1 VTPALSE
8 RLVVWLRLPGVHR
21 VASLEQAPRSVSLAQ
36 RAVALGG
43 RAIASGATELGFD
56 FDLAD
61 HDAAL
66 SLASEACFQPTPLA
80 AGLAV
85 GLVAHVDSLSGVG
98 WGRAVSR
105 ARALARAA
113 RPGELVASRA
123 AALVGPS
130 PLSYTHRVAARGVV
144 GFALVWPAPEVVAVA
159 DARVPRAE
167 AAAHQGA
174 PVVPTFLAEACPRG
188 ASRSLLLVAPPGSGA
203 TIALDRLASESAH
216 GALVVRPLGVDEP
229 LGALRWAFR
238 LRPPPAASP
247 PEGSPLAELLAGR
260 GLTAHVAGA
269 LVSDLVGPRGLLV
282 VDVPAALDADT
293 LAALAACLLAPSPPR
308 LVVRVPSA
316 LDVPPE
322 LGRLAFDH
330 TASWPRLT
338 TSGAVELASR
348 VVGEPFERSA
358 ACDLARETGR
368 LAGALATKLRELAP
382 RGLLAPTER
391 GWGVRRGVEPL
402 AAKTASSYDGVVRQA
417 VEHLPPAERGL
428 TLACAVAGRPL
439 TRAELGELCMAL
451 EPRPDVPRLVP
462 RLAELGW
469 LVEEREH
476 VRLASFTASA
486 ALCAQASAATLGR
499 LHRRA
504 ADLAKRHGPLGY
516 FPAFGHELAAGSP
529 ARALALVTLAHAA
542 AHAAG
547 LPLAVARLEE
557 RAEQARAEGP
567 PSLGRTA
574 RPPAGVPSQLPAIP
588 TLRLPVDLDERVTES
603 ADPAVLARSARKAL
617 LQGDLDSVER
627 LLARLR
633 VFPAYHELVER
644 LSTFAALAGGSRAAA
659 LHRLQ
664 GAERASRSHTPPRAR
679 AKALLAYAVG
689 QAAAGQPEAALV
701 QALSALA
708 RAREAGDQRGEHA
721 CARFLEKVTRAAG
734 HPEHALA
741 WAAVARRTEAPRG

>member
-1 VTPALSE
+1 MTPALAE
-8 RLVVWLRLPGVHR
+8 RLVVWLRLPGAHR
-21 VASLEQAPRSVSLAQ
+21 AASLGDTPRSVSLAQ

-56 FDLAD
+56 FDLSD

-66 SLASEACFQPTPLA
+66 SLASEACFHPTPLA
-80 AGLAV
+80 AGLSV

-123 AALVGPS
+123 AALASPS
-130 PLSYTHRVAARGVV
+130 PLSYTHRVPARGVV
-144 GFALVWPAPEVVAVA
+144 GFALARPASEAQA
-159 DARVPRAE
+159 SAPRAE
-167 AAAHQGA
+167 PDASRA
-174 PVVPTFLAEACPRG
+174 PVVPPFLADACPRG
-188 ASRSLLLVAPPGSGA
+188 ASRSLLVVAPPGSGA
-203 TIALDRLASESAH
+203 TLALERLASESAH
-216 GALVVRPLGVDEP
+216 GALLVRPVGVDEP

-238 LRPPPAASP
+238 LRAPTASP

-260 GLTAHVAGA
+260 GLTSHAAGA
-269 LVSDLVGPRGLLV
+269 LVSELVGSRGLLV
-282 VDVPAALDADT
+282 VDQPASLDADT
-293 LAALAACLLAPSPPR
+293 LAALAACLLAPNPPR

-358 ACDLARETGR
+358 ARDLARETGR
-368 LAGALATKLRELAP
+368 LAGALATRLRELATQ
-382 RGLLAPTER
+382 GGLAPTVR
-391 GWGVRRGVEPL
+391 GWGVRRVVEPL
-402 AAKTASSYDGVVRQA
+402 AANKSLSYDGVVRQA
-417 VEHLPPAERGL
+417 VECLPLAERGL
-428 TLACAVAGRPL
+428 LLACAVAGRPV

-462 RLAELGW
+462 RLAALEW

-476 VRLASFTASA
+476 VRLGSHTVRE

-516 FPAFGHELAAGSP
+516 FPAFGHELSAGSP

-547 LPLAVARLEE
+547 LSLAVARLEE

-574 RPPAGVPSQLPAIP
+574 RPLTGAQLPPIP
-588 TLRLPVDLDERVTES
+588 ALRLPVDLDERVTES

-644 LSTFAALAGGSRAAA
+644 LSTFAELAGGSRAAA

-708 RAREAGDQRGEHA
+708 RAREASDQRGEHA
-721 CARFLEKVTRAAG
+721 CARFLEKLTRAAG
-734 HPEHALA
+734 HHEHALA